1 MQIYTAFI
9 GKIKVNNNVDGLNID
24 TSGYQIGADQ
34 SFELTFS
41 EPIENFYSLVR
52 FHVRMQI
59 FILIFFLV

>member
-24 TSGYQIGADQ
+24 TSGYQIRADQ

-41 EPIENFYSLVR
+41 EPIKNFYSLVR
-52 FHVRMQI
+52 FHVRM
-59 FILIFFLV
+59 

>member
-24 TSGYQIGADQ
+24 TSGYQIRADQ

-41 EPIENFYSLVR
+41 EPIENFNSLVR